1 MNFEQIKTLDENS
14 AMGTYARFPLAI
26 VSGKGAKAY
35 SADGKEYIDFT
46 SGIGVN
52 SLGYCDDGYV
62 NAVSEQLHTLTH
74 ISNLYYNP
82 ATVSLTSKLTSS
94 TKMARAFMAN
104 SGAEANECMI
114 KLCRKYS
121 FDKYGEGRN
130 VIVTLINSFHGR
142 TMNTLT
148 ACGQQ
153 VLHPDCFAPYADG
166 FRYVKAGDFDEFES
180 ACADNKVC
188 AVIMETIQGEGG
200 VIPLDKEFVNKV
212 VSFANEH
219 DILVAVDDVQAGIG
233 RTGKLMS
240 YEHYGITPDCVSLAK
255 GLGGGLP
262 IGACL
267 CSDKLKGVMTPGT
280 HGSTFGGNPVVCAG
294 AEYVLSVVNN
304 ESFLHDVAEKGEY
317 IREKISTFKN
327 VKSVRGRGLMIG
339 IEVQDK
345 IGADIVKECLKHGLI
360 TLTAKTL
367 VRLLPPLN
375 ISYEEIDRG
384 LEILKQAI
392 EQ

>member
-1 MNFEQIKTLDENS
+1 MF
-14 AMGTYARFPLAI
+14 
-26 VSGKGAKAY
+26 
-35 SADGKEYIDFT
+35 
-46 SGIGVN
+46 
-52 SLGYCDDGYV
+52 
-62 NAVSEQLHTLTH
+62 
-74 ISNLYYNP
+74 
-82 ATVSLTSKLTSS
+82 
-94 TKMARAFMAN
+94 
-104 SGAEANECMI
+104 
-114 KLCRKYS
+114 
-121 FDKYGEGRN
+121 
-130 VIVTLINSFHGR
+130 
-142 TMNTLT
+142 
-148 ACGQQ
+148 
-153 VLHPDCFAPYADG
+153 
-166 FRYVKAGDFDEFES
+166 
-180 ACADNKVC
+180 
-188 AVIMETIQGEGG
+188 ETIQGEGG

-317 IREKISTFKN
+317 MREKISTFKN

-375 ISYEEIDRG
+375 ISYEDNRVS
-384 LEILKQAI
+384 
-392 EQ
+392 